1 MRPWRLTW
9 GFSRIG
15 RTNALMSYTLKDTR
29 MKDYLVLIS
38 CICFLI
44 FLIPGRF
51 RKYFAIGGWAS
62 IVGYLFLELP
72 YYFSINN
79 FMYPTIALLSL
90 PFLYITAKYLL
101 RDDPRVIQLST
112 IAAVAF
118 LVYAPFGY
126 IPALGD
132 WLIAA
137 VTDQT
142 SAVLAAIGYPVN
154 FTAWN
159 MMERNGFRTEIILA
173 CTGIQSIA
181 IMLGVAWG
189 VRSTLRQKIAGFFLV
204 FPTIYILNVLR
215 NVFVIT
221 AYTEQWFPYL
231 PGIASNG
238 EFGYESFF
246 WAHNVMAELGA
257 LIFLVILAY
266 ALFTVLPELGSL
278 ADGLYRLYRGEVE
291 QIIRPKA
298 GKADL

>member
-1 MRPWRLTW
+1 
-9 GFSRIG
+9 
-15 RTNALMSYTLKDTR
+15 
-29 MKDYLVLIS
+29 MKDSLVLIS
-38 CICFLI
+38 CICFLA
-44 FLIPGRF
+44 FLIPSRF

-79 FMYPTIALLSL
+79 FMYPTMALLSV
-90 PFLYITAKYLL
+90 PFLYITVKYLL
-101 RDDPRVIQLST
+101 KNDPRVMQLST

-118 LVYAPFGY
+118 LIYAPFGY
-126 IPALGD
+126 IPALGN
-132 WLIAA
+132 WLITAVADQTAAALAA
-137 VTDQT
+137 V
-142 SAVLAAIGYPVN
+142 GHPVFLDVGN
-154 FTAWN
+154 L
-159 MMERNGFRTEIILA
+159 MERNGFRTEIILG

-189 VRSTLRQKIAGFFLV
+189 VRSTLKQKVAGFLLV
-204 FPTIYILNVLR
+204 FPTIYILNIAR

-231 PGIASNG
+231 PAIAGNG

-257 LIFLVILAY
+257 LVFLVILAY
-266 ALFTVLPELGSL
+266 ALFMILPELGTL

-291 QIIRPKA
+291 HVVRPKA
-298 GKADL
+298 GESEL